1 MRRLHCSFKTR
12 FEGGPPRRR
21 SVTAGGLDG
30 GGLTRDRRLGM
41 TAGPR
46 RPTEGARACEERRP
60 AAWGFAGRGKR
71 KKKKKSGPGKR
82 WAAREER

>member
-1 MRRLHCSFKTR
+1 
-12 FEGGPPRRR
+12 
-21 SVTAGGLDG
+21 
-30 GGLTRDRRLGM
+30 M

-60 AAWGFAGRGKR
+60 APWGFAGRGKR